1 MILGMS
7 TSTFTLLHVLISL
20 VGIGSGLIVMYG
32 FLAGKRLEG
41 WTLLFLATTALTSIT
56 GFCFPFDHLTPGNK
70 VGIISLVVLAIA
82 IPARYALHLAGFW
95 RTAYVI
101 CATIALYLNCFVL
114 VVQLFEKVPPLH
126 ALAPN
131 GKEPAFLIAQI
142 ALLVLF
148 VVLGIAATKKF
159 RSGALRTA

>member
-7 TSTFTLLHVLISL
+7 TATFTLLHVLISL
-20 VGIGSGLIVMYG
+20 VGIGSGLVVMYG

-41 WTLLFLATTALTSIT
+41 WTLLFLVTTALTSIT
-56 GFCFPFDHLTPGNK
+56 GFCFPFEHLSPGLK

-82 IPARYALHLAGFW
+82 IPARYVLHLTGAW
-95 RTAYVI
+95 RTVYVL
-101 CATIALYLNCFVL
+101 CATMALYLNCFVL
-114 VVQLFEKVPPLH
+114 VVQLFLKVPPLH

-159 RSGALRTA
+159 RSEALRTA

>member
-20 VGIGSGLIVMYG
+20 VGIGSGLVVMYG

-41 WTLLFLATTALTSIT
+41 WTRLFLGTTALTSIT
-56 GFCFPFDHLTPGNK
+56 GFCFPFEHLSPGHK
-70 VGIISLVVLAIA
+70 VGIISLAVLAIA
-82 IPARYALHLAGFW
+82 IPARYVLHLAGAW
-95 RTAYVI
+95 RTVFVI
-101 CATIALYLNCFVL
+101 CATMALYLNCFVL
-114 VVQLFEKVPPLH
+114 VVQLFLKVPPLH

-142 ALLVLF
+142 ALLVVF